1 MSYFSKLSQ
10 HLAKDPDTPDLH
22 FFLSEHFSSLAN
34 YTIPG
39 GKMNRG
45 LSVPQSYQL
54 LVHQPDP
61 ADMELANVLGWSV
74 EILQAFY
81 LVADDIMDGSIT
93 RRGKPCWHRQ
103 SGIGLSAFN
112 DSIILESLVY
122 SIVKKYFR
130 SKPYYLNLLENLLEV
145 SKFTSYGQS
154 LDTLSAQN
162 FSLVRGRDDSL
173 ENFDMAR
180 YTAIVKYKTSYYSF
194 YLPVTLAMTM
204 AGFTD
209 PLLYDKAKNILLEIG
224 HYFQATDDFL
234 DCFGDPEII
243 GKIGTDI
250 QDGKCSWL
258 IVKAL
263 EEASAE
269 EKKELACHYGSQD
282 ELDVEIVKNIYRKLG
297 LSEIFREYES
307 NFYNEILEKIDRACN
322 ENQVPKEV
330 FYSFLA
336 KVYGRKL

>member
-22 FFLSEHFSSLAN
+22 IFLSEHFSSLAN

-45 LSVPQSYQL
+45 LSVPQTYQL